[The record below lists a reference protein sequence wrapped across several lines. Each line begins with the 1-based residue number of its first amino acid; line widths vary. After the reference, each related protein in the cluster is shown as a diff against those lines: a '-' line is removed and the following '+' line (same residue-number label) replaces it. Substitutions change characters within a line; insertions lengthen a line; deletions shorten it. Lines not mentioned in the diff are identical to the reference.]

1 MADAGEGAEAAGRAP
16 RRAGARRAGRNQGAL
31 ERLRAARAGQGA
43 RAEAF
48 EFRREEAVYETVDEA
63 EYARIVEVSPSA
75 LLPTPR
81 IPPEPPPNPHRPP
94 PPPGPRPPFPG
105 G

>member
-1 MADAGEGAEAAGRAP
+1 MADAGEDAEAGRG
-16 RRAGARRAGRNQGAL
+16 RRAGARRAGRNRGAL
-31 ERLRAARAGQGA
+31 ERLRAARAGTAGA

-63 EYARIVEVSPSA
+63 EYARIVEVRPRRPPV
-75 LLPTPR
+75 LLPRP
-81 IPPEPPPNPHRPP
+81 RPP
-94 PPPGPRPPFPG
+94 PAPG